1 MYAVIHKNKVIIGPK
16 EWNRAFYTFRLKKLG
31 VNPSTMPRTAPE
43 SLPYIIDDDTKVVPA
58 TIIHDDVTPM
68 VQHHRGPVWTIQED
82 SAIAHYQAVDN
93 SIEASRNNFREQA
106 ADERYK
112 KEVSGTKVV
121 IQDIEVSIDTSR
133 DGRNIFLQKY
143 SLIGDEDTVNWKF
156 PEGWLTISKAELGVI
171 VMAGAAHIQS
181 AFDWEKSINEQ
192 IDAAETAEELLAIE
206 IVEKPEV
213 SGEID
218 GTV

>member
-16 EWNRAFYTFRLKKLG
+16 DWNRAFYSFRLKKLG
-31 VNPSTMPRTAPE
+31 VNTPTMPRTAPE
-43 SLPYIIDDDTKVVPA
+43 SLPYIIDSNTKIVAA
-58 TIIHDDVTPM
+58 TITRDEATPM
-68 VQHHRGPVWTIQED
+68 VQHHRGPIWTIQED
-82 SAIAHYQAVDN
+82 SAVAHYQAVDTH
-93 SIEASRNNFREQA
+93 IDAARNNFREQA

-112 KEVSGTKVV
+112 KEVSGTKIV
-121 IQDIEVSIDTSR
+121 IQDIEVSLDTSR
-133 DGRNIFLQKY
+133 EGRNIFFQKY
-143 SLIGDEDTVNWKF
+143 SLMSDEDTVNWKF

-213 SGEID
+213 DGEID